1 MKHMRALPIL
11 SAALLLLAGS
21 ACAKDASATVQLPA
35 RTGVAKVVINIKEK
49 GDQLCLRGDEI
60 GGWCGDGP
68 TEASPVVFGTS
79 SSGGPDSPLYVIG
92 AALGEV
98 ESFSVVAGSQRQS
111 VAPTPVG
118 DSNFEGMDVWL
129 VAVESPAG
137 ISTNVQIQDVRR
149 DKE

>member
-1 MKHMRALPIL
+1 MRHTRSLPIV

-21 ACAKDASATVQLPA
+21 ACTNDASATVQLTA
-35 RTGVAKVVINIKEK
+35 RTGVAKVVVKEK

-79 SSGGPDSPLYVIG
+79 SSGGPDSPLYVLG
-92 AALGEV
+92 AALGDV
-98 ESFSVVAGSQRQS
+98 ESFSLVAGSQRQS

-137 ISTNVQIQDVRR
+137 ISANVQIQDVRR
-149 DKE
+149 AKE